1 MMPIMIAFDL
11 ARLDTLPDGEGSTSV
26 PSRAIQTLSQ
36 SGTRVSPAWV
46 PFAYP
51 LPQPCQPTSRQKT
64 PPTLMQHVANQ
75 SP

>member
-11 ARLDTLPDGEGSTSV
+11 TRLNTLPDGEDSTGA

-36 SGTRVSPAWV
+36 SGTRVSPAWF
-46 PFAYP
+46 PFSYP
-51 LPQPCQPTSRQKT
+51 LPKSCQPTSRQKL